1 VYINRIAIR
10 EIAGVARRRL
20 RLRRTVVWFGY
31 AIGFVTIRG
40 ILDVTRWIDDRLWP
54 GIAKQ
59 KLEAPIF
66 IFGNARSG
74 TTLLHRMMSLDEEH
88 FSSMKLYHSVFCS
101 VSLIRLVKAFA
112 RVDRHIPG
120 HPFRRLIGFVNRKT
134 FRSWD
139 GIHEMGFDE
148 VEEDEAIFTY
158 GLMTPAVVLLLPYL
172 DELPGVTA
180 FDELPAA
187 ERCGFMDSYEDA
199 LRRHLFAA
207 GGDRT
212 YLNKN
217 VLLAPRIRSVFERF
231 PDARFVY
238 LVRSP
243 FQAIPSFLNMFH
255 VKWITHSP
263 EIDANSPESRA
274 LARLAIDYYRY
285 ALECRKFIPDEQ
297 FITVYYDD
305 LVDSP
310 REIIES
316 LYGSLGIEMSPSARE
331 RLMQEIS
338 EQSHFS
344 SNQQY
349 TLEDFGLSEA
359 EIFEELEDVFAE
371 FGFEPPTDYGR
382 DRQLA

>member
-20 RLRRTVVWFGY
+20 RLRRTLVWFGY
-31 AIGFVTIRG
+31 AIGFVSIRG

-74 TTLLHRMMSLDEEH
+74 TTLLHRMMSLDGEH

-101 VSLIRLVKAFA
+101 VSLIRLIEAFA

-120 HPFRRLIGFVNRKT
+120 HPFRRLIGFVNRKV
-134 FRSWD
+134 FKSWD
-139 GIHEMGFDE
+139 GIHEMGLDE
-148 VEEDEAIFTY
+148 VEEDEAIFTF
-158 GLMTPAVVLLLPYL
+158 GLMTPAVALLLPYL

-187 ERCGFMDSYEDA
+187 ERRGFMDSYQDA
-199 LRRHLFAA
+199 LRRHLFAT

-243 FQAIPSFLNMFH
+243 FEAIPSFLNMFH
-255 VKWITHSP
+255 VKWVTHSP

-285 ALECRKFIPDEQ
+285 ALECREFIPEEQ
-297 FITVYYDD
+297 FITICYDD
-305 LVDSP
+305 LVESP

-331 RLMQEIS
+331 RLLQEIS
-338 EQSHFS
+338 ERSGFS
-344 SNQQY
+344 SNRRS

-371 FGFEPPTDYGR
+371 FGFEPPTGYGS